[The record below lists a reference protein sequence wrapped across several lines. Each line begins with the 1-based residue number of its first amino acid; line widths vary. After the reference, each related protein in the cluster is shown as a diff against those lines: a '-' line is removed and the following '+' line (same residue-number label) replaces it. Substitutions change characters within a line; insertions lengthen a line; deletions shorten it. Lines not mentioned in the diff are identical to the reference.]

1 MSAGKRK
8 VCHAALQSLC
18 LSELTLSVAQAQ
30 VLTPAEQALVTAL
43 SPGRQ
48 AKVRRLLDAV
58 QAEQNG
64 KQRAALQETLSKRL
78 RKWASAGQAAD
89 EEEDGA
95 AVPAASLPL
104 LARPLAVRGRHA
116 SLAFDSSDPEERLL
130 RAERAQRFAS
140 DDFAPDDGPPLRLV
154 GRGTSTA
161 LEKTYLRLTSAP
173 QADTVRPPEVLRRA
187 LAHVKQR
194 WRAHPDYAW
203 AGEQLQSIRQDLT
216 VQHVR
221 DELAVDT
228 YETHARVALEMG
240 DTPQFM
246 QCVSVLR
253 MLHAAVPGAGAPA
266 EFAAYRVLF
275 AASVGADALAAELR
289 RLRDSDVR
297 HAWVAHAMRAA
308 SAAQRGDA
316 AAFMRLYPTAPRM
329 SSYLM
334 DALLPSVRAACLAAA
349 LAAYRPGCPLA
360 VLARQLGCDDGDVDG
375 QQTAQL
381 LEWALAQGAA
391 RMPGGGGDDVLLT
404 THARAAAPSPA
415 PRPVKGS
422 KKGHRRQNT

>member
-1 MSAGKRK
+1 MSAKRK
-8 VCHAALQSLC
+8 VCHAALLPQRVC
-18 LSELTLSVAQAQ
+18 ELTLSVVQAQ
-30 VLTPAEQALVTAL
+30 VLTAAEQALVVAL

-58 QAEQNG
+58 QAEQDG
-64 KQRAALQETLSKRL
+64 EQRVALKETLSKRL
-78 RKWASAGQAAD
+78 RKWASAGQTAPD
-89 EEEDGA
+89 DEEDGA

-116 SLAFDSSDPEERLL
+116 SLAFDSSDPEERAL
-130 RAERAQRFAS
+130 RAERLQRFAS
-140 DDFAPDDGPPLRLV
+140 DDCAPDDGPPLRLV

-161 LEKTYLRLTSAP
+161 LEKPYLRLTSAP

-194 WRAHPDYAW
+194 WRVHPDYAW

-221 DELAVDT
+221 DELAVDV

-240 DTPQFM
+240 DTPQFT

-253 MLHAAVPGAGAPA
+253 MLHAAAPGAGAPA

-289 RLRDSDVR
+289 RLRDSDIH
-297 HAWVAHAMRAA
+297 HAWVAHATRAA

-334 DALLPSVRAACLAAA
+334 DALLPAVRAACLAAA
-349 LAAYRPGCPLA
+349 LAAYRPGCPLT
-360 VLARQLGCDDGDVDG
+360 VLARQLGCDDGDG
-375 QQTAQL
+375 QHAQL

-391 RMPGGGGDDVLLT
+391 RVPGGDDDDEVLLT
-404 THARAAAPSPA
+404 THARAAAPSPSPT
-415 PRPVKGS
+415 PRPVKAGN
-422 KKGHRRQNT
+422 RQ